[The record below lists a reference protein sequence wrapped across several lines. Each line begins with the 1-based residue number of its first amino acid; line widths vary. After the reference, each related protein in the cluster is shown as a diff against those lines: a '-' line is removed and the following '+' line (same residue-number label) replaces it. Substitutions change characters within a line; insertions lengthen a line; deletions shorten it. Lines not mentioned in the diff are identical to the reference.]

1 MNSDPLR
8 IDPQVSQLVLVGF
21 LKNEITK
28 SGFVQAVLNATGG
41 VDMTMACYLAVKA
54 LGPENVTAFHVPAT
68 TSESAPWH
76 DIRRLEFELGI
87 VCHVVDPSP
96 LIDLVLADSE
106 SHLAER
112 CCDAIARVRM
122 MILYYRATALD
133 AVVIG
138 ASNKSDLLLGLG
150 TVHGNLASAIN
161 PLGDLYRT
169 QAKRLAAE
177 LGLPE
182 ELLMVSGD
190 SNVLGAHLGRVMSEY
205 TYGEVDP
212 LLYLLFD
219 ERYTPEEAADAGFDE
234 GLISELMSR
243 FRGSHA
249 QRAMPLIP
257 KLSGR
262 SVGHDLRYLRD
273 SHT

>member
-106 SHLAER
+106 SHLAAR
-112 CCDAIARVRM
+112 RCDAIARFRM
-122 MILYYRATALD
+122 MILYIQSDRPKRSRDRRQQQVRSFTWPGYGTW
-133 AVVIG
+133 
-138 ASNKSDLLLGLG
+138 KS
-150 TVHGNLASAIN
+150 
-161 PLGDLYRT
+161 
-169 QAKRLAAE
+169 
-177 LGLPE
+177 
-182 ELLMVSGD
+182 
-190 SNVLGAHLGRVMSEY
+190 RV
-205 TYGEVDP
+205 GHQP
-212 LLYLLFD
+212 
-219 ERYTPEEAADAGFDE
+219 A
-234 GLISELMSR
+234 
-243 FRGSHA
+243 
-249 QRAMPLIP
+249 
-257 KLSGR
+257 GR
-262 SVGHDLRYLRD
+262 SVSNSGKAIGRRAWPAGRATDGQWRFER
-273 SHT
+273 TRRPFG